1 MIDKIKKLND
11 NDARNIL
18 VDIMSVYF
26 DKGFGL
32 MNKTEIETLFY
43 HVLKEHRLLEGKCY
57 QDSFVLKI
65 PEAKARKLLYE
76 SQVKYGTNDTDEMLQ
91 YLRKAVGSYLKNAY
105 FSKNNNEIRFAIE
118 DKYTRIALLAKLRD
132 NNFFADTS
140 FNRDI
145 ISLDEEALTKL
156 VLLLVPNT
164 EKNEVLERINT
175 LTTEKKNTFSEV
187 KTFITDLIKDSFK
200 SVSKDGIIKV
210 GSILMACAPV

>member
-11 NDARNIL
+11 NEARNIL

-76 SQVKYGTNDTDEMLQ
+76 SQVKYGTNDTNEMLQ
-91 YLRKAVGSYLKNAY
+91 YLRKTVGNYLSNAY

-140 FNRDI
+140 FNKDI

-164 EKNEVLERINT
+164 LKDDVLEKINK
-175 LTTEKKNTFSEV
+175 LTQTKKNTISEV
-187 KTFITDLIKDSFK
+187 TSFMKDSIKDSFK
-200 SVSKDGIIKV
+200 KVSAEGIIKV
-210 GSILMACAPV
+210 GTILMACAS